1 MDFLSTPLLVTVI
14 LGSVGLAIPIIDSLK
29 KERGANNRLY
39 CGIAVGA
46 LILIISI
53 IIIRVL
59 SGEQIPTIEFGKG
72 MLADDMFGA
81 FFGITLLIVSIM
93 VTVSS
98 WDFMKNKTN
107 PAAYYSL
114 ILLSSIGMILIAY
127 STDLVMLLVAWE
139 LMSIPTYAL
148 AAFSKRDPISNEAAI
163 KYFLFG
169 ALSSAILVFAIGLV
183 YGITGTTNI
192 GQALVSMVNVQ
203 KDLIPVSLLA
213 LALFIAGFGFKM
225 GLVPFHMW
233 LPDAYEGAPTTIGA
247 LLSAGTKKAGFAAAI
262 RVIILAIFVLHLDW
276 SVLLAIIAIFTM
288 TIGNLGALV
297 QKSVPRILAY
307 SSIAQA
313 GYIMIG
319 LALAPYNDQALAG
332 SLFHILNHAVMKAA
346 AFIAVAAVAISLTSY
361 SLEKY
366 RGLARRMPLTAIAL
380 SISLLALAGVPP
392 LNGFWSKLV
401 LFGSAINSGP
411 EVWWGPYLA
420 IAGVLNSA
428 LSLGYYAWIMRKMYM
443 EDSPDT
449 SRVKEPRAI
458 SAVLIFA
465 MIFMVGFGI
474 WHADPHPGNISIT
487 SNGTIILYDFGMVG
501 RIDDET
507 RRRLVRLYLG
517 LVDKDPVR
525 TTDVLIELGTLEA
538 TVDRRLV
545 ERGLELSIQ
554 SLHAR
559 RVRIPFGQKLP
570 IISEFL
576 NLGIVLI
583 TCIYIIL

>member
-1 MDFLSTPLLVTVI
+1 MDFFSTPLLVTVI
-14 LGSVGLAIPIIDSLK
+14 LGAVGLAIPIIDALK

-39 CGIAVGA
+39 SGISVGA
-46 LILIISI
+46 LLLVIGI
-53 IIIRVL
+53 IIFRIL
-59 SGEQIPTIEFGKG
+59 FGESIPTIEFGKS
-72 MLADDMFGA
+72 MLADDMFGS
-81 FFGITLLIVSIM
+81 FFAITLLIVSIM
-93 VTVSS
+93 VTASS
-98 WDFMKNKTN
+98 WNYMKNKTN

-127 STDLVMLLVAWE
+127 SMDLVMLLVAWE

-169 ALSSAILVFAIGLV
+169 ALSSAILVLAIGLV
-183 YGITGTTNI
+183 YGVTGTTNI
-192 GQALVSMVNVQ
+192 GEAIVSMVNVQ
-203 KDLIPVSLLA
+203 KDLVPVTLLA

-247 LLSAGTKKAGFAAAI
+247 LLAAGTKKAGFAAAI
-262 RVIILAIFVLHLDW
+262 RVIVLATFVLHLDW
-276 SVLLAIIAIFTM
+276 ATALAVIAVFTM
-288 TIGNLGALV
+288 TLGNLGALV

-319 LALAPYNDQALAG
+319 LALAPYSDQALGG
-332 SLFHILNHAVMKAA
+332 SLFHILNHAVMKSA
-346 AFIAVAAVAISLTSY
+346 AFIAVAAVSITLASY

-366 RGLARRMPLTAIAL
+366 RGLAKRMPITAIAL

-401 LFGSAINSGP
+401 LFNAAIVTGP
-411 EVWWGPYLA
+411 EIWWGPYLA

-443 EDSPDT
+443 EESPDT
-449 SRVKEPRAI
+449 TKVKEPRAML
-458 SAVLIFA
+458 AVLIFS

-474 WHADPHPGNISIT
+474 WHAP
-487 SNGTIILYDFGMVG
+487 ILDFATNSVPNLSQLTAVLPSFP
-501 RIDDET
+501 T
-507 RRRLVRLYLG
+507 R
-517 LVDKDPVR
+517 
-525 TTDVLIELGTLEA
+525 
-538 TVDRRLV
+538 
-545 ERGLELSIQ
+545 
-554 SLHAR
+554 
-559 RVRIPFGQKLP
+559 
-570 IISEFL
+570 
-576 NLGIVLI
+576 
-583 TCIYIIL
+583 